1 MPDKKFRIL
10 CVDDHE
16 DTCFMLSTLFG
27 QMGYEVQTSGDPDDA
42 LRLARE
48 GRFDLFVLDGRF
60 AGVARTDLCASIL
73 SLNERAR
80 IVFYSGMV
88 EAVVREQAL
97 CAGATAY
104 VSKPD
109 IKALVETVKKVL
121 AATGDAAQQTAT

>member
-27 QMGYEVQTSGDPDDA
+27 QMGYEVETTGEPDDA

-60 AGVARTDLCASIL
+60 AGVARTDLCGSIL
-73 SLNERAR
+73 SLNEGAR
-80 IVFYSGMV
+80 IIFYSG
-88 EAVVREQAL
+88 AVQESDREQAL

-104 VSKPD
+104 VGKPD
-109 IKALVETVKKVL
+109 IKALVETVKQVL
-121 AATGDAAQQTAT
+121 VASENAAQTAT